1 MYETTYTYQT
11 YTPELHQEL
20 DIPHPYLSSDEIA
33 ESLKSNQE
41 SASEVNMTSLNFP
54 LFFFWHRIRAM
65 NEHSQYNTIISGLLG
80 SMLQDKLLESN
91 IILSAVLILGG
102 LNTFEMAKSRILDS
116 LSVDEDKKAEIYNNP
131 LYGIGNA
138 NGLLKWWNVINSS
151 KSQSVSRLI
160 PIICTSKFQHT
171 QILQHNTPT
180 QIIIHACFSYCIYRN

>member
-1 MYETTYTYQT
+1 
-11 YTPELHQEL
+11 
-20 DIPHPYLSSDEIA
+20 
-33 ESLKSNQE
+33 
-41 SASEVNMTSLNFP
+41 MTSLNFP